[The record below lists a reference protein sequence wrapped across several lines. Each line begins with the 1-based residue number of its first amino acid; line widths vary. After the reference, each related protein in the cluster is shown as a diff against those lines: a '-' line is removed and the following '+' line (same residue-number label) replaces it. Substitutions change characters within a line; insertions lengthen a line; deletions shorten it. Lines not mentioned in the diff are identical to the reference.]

1 MDICQHATVAKL
13 PDGREVVACAKFNRN
28 NSLGVC
34 HKCPDNSAKGVWP
47 ILPVREV
54 IVSEVTV
61 SAAPQSP
68 AMPISRVDPE
78 KWPRW
83 ANWVKDQRTEEDK
96 GVGDT
101 VERKLGVAGAI
112 FKAGLKAA
120 GLGCGCGARKDA
132 FNIQYPYESLPPD

>member
-1 MDICQHATVAKL
+1 MDKCQHATMIKL
-13 PDGREVVACAKFNRN
+13 THGREGVACAKFNRN

-34 HKCPDNSAKGVWP
+34 HECGDNPAKGVWP

-54 IVSEVTV
+54 TV
-61 SAAPQSP
+61 NAAPQSRSQSP
-68 AMPISRVDPE
+68 AMPISRVSPE

-83 ANWVKDQRTEEDK
+83 ANWVKDQRTEGDK

-120 GLGCGCGARKDA
+120 GLGCGCGVRKDA